1 MEKAAWARFATVL
14 GNQQYSVSADNIF
27 ELEDGSLVLCGEHRF
42 VKSIYNQQMHSTT
55 YQMLTKNILV
65 STLHPDG
72 SNSFTMIEKQQSSAQ
87 GVPPADDWRPNCIS
101 YTAFAHHNDMYFL
114 FSEDSK
120 NIPYPGK
127 GTVCAVG
134 GLGFK
139 DAWTNVLMRLTSDQ
153 EITQREIKDP
163 KQLLRNVDFVDDEC
177 FYASGVGKS
186 DLFLSKYKIEE

>member
-1 MEKAAWARFATVL
+1 M
-14 GNQQYSVSADNIF
+14 N
-27 ELEDGSLVLCGEHRF
+27 
-42 VKSIYNQQMHSTT
+42 STT

-72 SNSFTMIEKQQSSAQ
+72 SASFTMIEKQQSSAQ
-87 GVPPADDWRPNCIS
+87 NVPPFDDWRPNCIS

-114 FSEDSK
+114 FSEDPK

-127 GTVCAVG
+127 GTVCAPG
-134 GLGFK
+134 GLSYK
-139 DAWTNVLMRLTSDQ
+139 DSWTNVLMRLTPDQ

-163 KQLLRNVDFVDDEC
+163 KQLLRCVDFVDDEY
-177 FYASGVGKS
+177 FFASGIGKS